1 MGKTAENMT
10 HKKAL
15 EMRKFFDGLFSE
27 HDPQVYF
34 VAIKKTYYV
43 IDTDDWSVFLYAEHK
58 ESSFLIELSA
68 LAHAMDSIC
77 CNLHTRISKYDAGTT
92 EPDERIAVEIS

>member
-15 EMRKFFDGLFSE
+15 EMRKFLDGLFSNKSL
-27 HDPQVYF
+27 QVYF

-43 IDTDDWSVFLYAEHK
+43 LPTDDWSVFLYGQHK
-58 ESSFLIELSA
+58 KSSFLVELA
-68 LAHAMDSIC
+68 TLAHAIETISDE
-77 CNLHTRISKYDAGTT
+77 LHTRISTYDAGTT
-92 EPDERIAVEIS
+92 EPDERVAVEIY